1 MKDLIEIKIP
11 LKVPS
16 LNVLLRLHW
25 SARSKLKAQWG
36 LFIRRPVDPI
46 YFKKITIIGMQKRL
60 YDYDNFVGGC
70 KELVVDNLRHKNW
83 IKDDNIKNVKIE
95 YLQMKSKKDELIIQF
110 KKEDVILDEYNKKAT
125 VTVCNTDESTQV
137 PILSTKNPNK
147 RNA

>member
-16 LNVLLRLHW
+16 LNVLLRMHW
-25 SARSKLKAQWG
+25 SSRSKLKKQWAQ
-36 LFIRRPVDPI
+36 LIRRLIEPI

-70 KELVVDNLRHKNW
+70 KELVVDNLRQKNW

-110 KKEDVILDEYNKKAT
+110 RKEDAILKGE
-125 VTVCNTDESTQV
+125 
-137 PILSTKNPNK
+137 
-147 RNA
+147 